1 MTFGAHKY
9 AVAGAAL
16 LLGAAGTAS
25 AQVPW
30 SNPSGVGSFF
40 NWSGGQSGNG
50 LFGSP
55 VLQNG
60 NIFAFSP
67 ANFVANSQNGQAASP
82 SDQVQVH
89 LTAFPGQR
97 FTQIRITDLGT
108 WQIGAVGSVQA
119 NGTLFLTD
127 LITPRPPA
135 LNALNT
141 NPAFPLSTPNSNGN
155 WSGTAF
161 IDLTSILGPDWTDLQ
176 LVFTNTLQANSG
188 TGSSATIRKTSVKI
202 EILPTPGTAAVLGLA
217 GLAAARRRRR

>member
-1 MTFGAHKY
+1 MTFGAHKF

-16 LLGAAGTAS
+16 LLVAAGTAS

-40 NWSGGQSGNG
+40 SWSGGQSGNG

-67 ANFVANSQNGQAASP
+67 ANFVASSQNGQSSSP

-97 FTQIRITDLGT
+97 FTQIRVTDLGN
-108 WQIGAVGSVQA
+108 WQIGAIGSVQA

-127 LITPRPPA
+127 LVTPRPPA
-135 LNALNT
+135 LQALNT
-141 NPAFPLSTPNSNGN
+141 NPLFPQSTPNTGGD
-155 WSGTAF
+155 WSGQAF
-161 IDLTSILGPDWTDLQ
+161 IDLTSIIGPNWTDLQ
-176 LVFTNTLQANSG
+176 LIFTNTLQANSG
-188 TGSSATIRKTSVKI
+188 QGSSATIRKTGIRI
-202 EILPTPGTAAVLGLA
+202 EILPTPGSAAVLGLA
-217 GLAAARRRRR
+217 GVVAARRRRR